1 MSVWMQ
7 LLYLVCAGLLIFF
20 MIRTVRSNPQWF
32 SKENMSNSFTVMG
45 FLTIGLIAFIALLV
59 FLLKHS

>member
-7 LLYLVCAGLLIFF
+7 LLYVVAAGLLIWLGIHF
-20 MIRTVRSNPQWF
+20 IRSNPTLF
-32 SKENMSNSFTVMG
+32 SKENMSNSFTTVG
-45 FLTIGLIAFIALLV
+45 FLALGLIAFVALLV